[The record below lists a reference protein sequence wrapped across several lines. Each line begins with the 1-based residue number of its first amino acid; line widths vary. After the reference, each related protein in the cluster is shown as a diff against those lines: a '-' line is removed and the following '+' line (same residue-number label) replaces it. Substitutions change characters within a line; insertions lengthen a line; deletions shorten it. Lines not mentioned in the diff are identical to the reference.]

1 MDTIKNKIYL
11 PVDGGP
17 ISNDRPPRPPPLPPL
32 PPPRPPRPLPPPR
45 PLKDIAD
52 YVVCVVYFTRTTNR
66 SINEKC
72 PQCQITGQ
80 IHITNYPFALLTS

>member
-52 YVVCVVYFTRTTNR
+52 YVYVLYILPEPLIDQLMKSSR
-66 SINEKC
+66 SVKSQVKNKLS
-72 PQCQITGQ
+72 
-80 IHITNYPFALLTS
+80 FALLTS